1 MPVGDGVILMELD
14 SNLEALARPLGHIVI
29 EFSYLEIDLGIL
41 IARMAKSDDL
51 FGATIASLGSTA
63 KIEIARKLAVQR
75 ISDPRLADTAKAL
88 LARAEKLNA
97 ERNKYVHGE
106 FMPVV
111 DHQEKYVGMVHRTVR
126 TPTKPFEDVKPG
138 TLEMIANSI
147 RSLANEMREFSAT
160 MHDLYP
166 D

>member
-1 MPVGDGVILMELD
+1 LNGTRREPGSVGT
-14 SNLEALARPLGHIVI
+14 PLGHIVI

-41 IARMAKSDDL
+41 ISRMAKSDDL
-51 FGATIASLGSTA
+51 FGTTLASLGATA
-63 KIEIARKLAVQR
+63 KIEIARRFAAQR
-75 ISDPRLADTAKAL
+75 ISDPKLAETLKAL
-88 LARAEKLNA
+88 LLRAEKLNA

-111 DHQEKYVGMVHRTVR
+111 DQQEKYVGMVHRTVR

-138 TLEMIANSI
+138 TLEIIADSI
-147 RSLANEMREFSAT
+147 RNLATEMREFSAT

>member
-1 MPVGDGVILMELD
+1 MALD
-14 SNLEALARPLGHIVI
+14 ANLEALARPLGHIVI
-29 EFSYLEIDLGIL
+29 EFSYFEIDLGQL
-41 IARMAKSDDL
+41 ISRMAKSDDL
-51 FGATIASLGSTA
+51 FGATLASLGATS
-63 KIEIARKLAVQR
+63 KIEIARRLAAQR
-75 ISDPRLADTAKAL
+75 ISDPKLAEALKAL
-88 LARAEKLNA
+88 LLRAEKLNA

-111 DHQEKYVGMVHRTVR
+111 DQQEKYVGMVHRTVR

-138 TLEMIANSI
+138 TLEIIADSI
-147 RSLANEMREFSAT
+147 RNLATEMREFSAT

>member
-1 MPVGDGVILMELD
+1 MALD
-14 SNLEALARPLGHIVI
+14 ANLEALARPLGHIVI

-41 IARMAKSDDL
+41 ISRMAKSDDL
-51 FGATIASLGSTA
+51 FGAILASLGSSA
-63 KIEIARKLAVQR
+63 KIDIARKLSVQR
-75 ISDPRLADTAKAL
+75 ISDPKLADTLKAL
-88 LARAEKLNA
+88 LGRAEKLNT

-111 DHQEKYVGMVHRTVR
+111 DQREKYVRMVHRTVR
-126 TPTKPFEDVKPG
+126 TPTKPFEDLKPE
-138 TLEMIANSI
+138 TLEAIADNI
-147 RSLANEMREFSAT
+147 RDLANEMREFSAT